1 MTPPQIWIDATEPSA
16 GRQLWGMTL
25 VERQVREMALRGG
38 VHFLM
43 QVDMPAVVERAEERF
58 VDDMRRILREAK
70 VRYQTVS
77 RRAQGG
83 IEIRF
88 RDSAERAKA
97 RAPIA
102 GEIRDLDLV
111 EGEDAD
117 GPYLLGR
124 LSQQGIN
131 ERQSAAIEQN
141 MTSLRNRVNEL
152 GVAEPI
158 IQQQGQERIVVQLPG
173 VQDTAEAK
181 RILGRT
187 ATLEIKLVDEENDV
201 ASAIAGRAPPGSQ
214 LYKQRDGRPI
224 LLKKRLIYSGDNI
237 VDASP
242 SFDSRTNEPIVSI
255 TLDSA
260 GAATSAV
267 CEASTDGSS
276 TTSGT
281 GSSASTTASG
291 SCSLVAVGL
300 T

>member
-1 MTPPQIWIDATEPSA
+1 MCSSD
-16 GRQLWGMTL
+16 L
-25 VERQVREMALRGG
+25 
-38 VHFLM
+38 
-43 QVDMPAVVERAEERF
+43 
-58 VDDMRRILREAK
+58 
-70 VRYQTVS
+70 

-102 GEIRDLDLV
+102 GEIRELDLV

-117 GPYLLGR
+117 GLYLLGR
-124 LSQQGIN
+124 LSQQGIS

-260 GAATSAV
+260 GAAINQIGRAHV
-267 CEASTDGSS
+267 
-276 TTSGT
+276 
-281 GSSASTTASG
+281 
-291 SCSLVAVGL
+291 
-300 T
+300 